1 MREYKPYRHTDRV
14 PHTGWTLAIAAVRD
28 YGRLCGI
35 KDRSAAAGRIVG
47 AADRALLTIPPEYR
61 QAVFDN
67 VRFRKPMPVTGNKNT
82 YSRWRCAFLVAVADE
97 LGII

>member
-28 YGRLCGI
+28 YERLCGI
-35 KDRSAAAGRIVG
+35 KDRSAAAGRIVR
-47 AADRALLTIPPEYR
+47 ATDRALLTVPPEYR

-67 VRFRKPMPVTGNKNT
+67 VRFRKPMPAIGNKNT